1 MFNNRSLLQHHFCL
15 SISQIRGRPAIN
27 FLREEESFD
36 HLRVCA
42 GQERFAQVV
51 WPGSR
56 TPCLLLS
63 NNNNNN
69 NNLLFSLSLLNYF
82 SMDIEKWS
90 LWLELFLYFS
100 LIYNDEKNVYNS
112 SILFFRHDSSS
123 IKKLLEKY
131 IEISSRGKTG
141 VIWKIF
147 SKNISGNKNP
157 TTSLEKMMI
166 RTKDEKE
173 SRIPPNN
180 FNYYPSPSSSTS
192 STTPLFVAT
201 KKIKQNEP
209 LPVPHYLSNP
219 STPRRIRGVEAR

>member
-1 MFNNRSLLQHHFCL
+1 
-15 SISQIRGRPAIN
+15 
-27 FLREEESFD
+27 
-36 HLRVCA
+36 
-42 GQERFAQVV
+42 
-51 WPGSR
+51 
-56 TPCLLLS
+56 
-63 NNNNNN
+63 
-69 NNLLFSLSLLNYF
+69 
-82 SMDIEKWS
+82 MDIEKWS

-100 LIYNDEKNVYNS
+100 FIYNDEKNVYNS

-131 IEISSRGKTG
+131 IEISSRGKTS
-141 VIWKIF
+141 VIRKIF

-166 RTKDEKE
+166 RTKDKKE
-173 SRIPPNN
+173 SRIPPN
-180 FNYYPSPSSSTS
+180 FNYYPSPSSSSTS